1 VTRSDGF
8 FVDPDALSA
17 AKARV
22 GDLLDDLGDN
32 VAQPAENHRP
42 DAFGNDEL
50 ARSVGVFAER
60 WQDGVQELT
69 DDARSF
75 HDRLGET
82 ADHYRRLDD
91 NAAAAFDRI
100 RTDRDGDRGE

>member
-1 VTRSDGF
+1 MTRSDGF

-32 VAQPAENHRP
+32 VAQPAENHRS
-42 DAFGNDEL
+42 DTFGNDEL
-50 ARSVGVFAER
+50 ARSAADFAER

-69 DDARSF
+69 EDARSF

-82 ADHYRRLDD
+82 ADHYRRMDED
-91 NAAAAFDRI
+91 AATAFDRI
-100 RTDRDGDRGE
+100 RTDRDGDGGE